1 MAIPGYFLFVNQFFN
16 LVKVQVNMFQISLNH
31 LAKSFVTLEKSI
43 LIIFYYVF
51 TVLSARLLLFMTAVE
66 VAGAQ
71 VIESK
76 NEVN

>member
-1 MAIPGYFLFVNQFFN
+1 
-16 LVKVQVNMFQISLNH
+16 MFQISLNH

-76 NEVN
+76 NEVNQKQINLFK